1 MDDRGDLV
9 LGLLENIDQ
18 ALLLDVGG
26 SHVASSARSGGGHDG
41 RNGSKGNTS
50 RDSKRLEREHHLGK
64 NVRGGELETERSLKL
79 RTKNRLDANAV

>member
-1 MDDRGDLV
+1 MNDGGNLV
-9 LGLLENIDQ
+9 LSLLENIDQ

-64 NVRGGELETERSLKL
+64 NVRGGELETEREL
-79 RTKNRLDANAV
+79 REV